1 MALGPRHVRA
11 GRDQDVHKEVS
22 MKRMHSISSIAA
34 AIALA
39 CAAPFAL
46 AQTTPESQHPQTGAM
61 THTPPYQTTPSN
73 PANQQLPPRMPEPAQ
88 SSGMMGQHDM
98 TGTVRSVS
106 SKGIVEVHTDEGN
119 LRVHFPD
126 ASQHLKKGDK
136 ITLHLSYS
144 MASTG
149 SM

>member
-1 MALGPRHVRA
+1 
-11 GRDQDVHKEVS
+11 

-73 PANQQLPPRMPEPAQ
+73 PANQQLPPVAF
-88 SSGMMGQHDM
+88 
-98 TGTVRSVS
+98 RSVTNECRNEWNETVLIARSTARPAPLAFLFSRGWTKPHGARIS
-106 SKGIVEVHTDEGN
+106 S
-119 LRVHFPD
+119 
-126 ASQHLKKGDK
+126 
-136 ITLHLSYS
+136 
-144 MASTG
+144 
-149 SM
+149 

>member
-1 MALGPRHVRA
+1 
-11 GRDQDVHKEVS
+11 

-34 AIALA
+34 AMALA
-39 CAAPFAL
+39 CAAPLAL
-46 AQTTPESQHPQTGAM
+46 AQTTPASQHPQSGAV
-61 THTPPYQTTPSN
+61 THTPPFKTTPTET
-73 PANQQLPPRMPEPAQ
+73 PADQQLPPRIPQAQQ
-88 SSGMMGQHDM
+88 SSDVMGQHDM

-119 LRVHFPD
+119 LKVHFPD

-144 MASTG
+144 IASSAPAA

>member
-1 MALGPRHVRA
+1 
-11 GRDQDVHKEVS
+11 

-46 AQTTPESQHPQTGAM
+46 AQTTPESQHPQSGAM
-61 THTPPYQTTPSN
+61 THTPPFQTTPTSN
-73 PANQQLPPRMPEPAQ
+73 PANQQLPPRIPQAAQ
-88 SSGMMGQHDM
+88 SSDVMGQHDM
-98 TGTVRSVS
+98 MGTVRSVS
-106 SKGIVEVHTDEGN
+106 SNGIVEVHTDEGN
-119 LRVHFPD
+119 LRVHFPN

-136 ITLHLSYS
+136 ITLRLSYS
-144 MASTG
+144 ISPSPSP

>member
-1 MALGPRHVRA
+1 
-11 GRDQDVHKEVS
+11 

-46 AQTTPESQHPQTGAM
+46 AQQTTPASQHPQSGAV
-61 THTPPYQTTPSN
+61 THTPPFQTTPTQT
-73 PANQQLPPRMPEPAQ
+73 PADQQLPPRIPQPAQ
-88 SSGMMGQHDM
+88 SSDVMGQHDM

-106 SKGIVEVHTDEGN
+106 SNGIVEVHTDDGN
-119 LRVHFPD
+119 LKVHFPD

-136 ITLHLSYS
+136 ITLHFSYS
-144 MASTG
+144 IAPSAPAAS
-149 SM
+149 M